1 MGKRSPRG
9 KSPRDQDEESYY
21 DDEVEEPTLGDESR
35 IEEEY
40 LDFLEQYGHVDFST
54 LEFLPNLRSV
64 DELQEI
70 KRKKVLTST
79 KMVRTQAL
87 LNSNI
92 DLNTQTSELYIVKPP
107 KRKT

>member
-1 MGKRSPRG
+1 MSRRTPGGKT
-9 KSPRDQDEESYY
+9 PRDQEESYY
-21 DDEVEEPTLGDESR
+21 DDEEEEPSLGDESR

-92 DLNTQTSELYIVKPP
+92 DLNT
-107 KRKT
+107 

>member
-40 LDFLEQYGHVDFST
+40 LDFLE
-54 LEFLPNLRSV
+54 
-64 DELQEI
+64 
-70 KRKKVLTST
+70 
-79 KMVRTQAL
+79 
-87 LNSNI
+87 
-92 DLNTQTSELYIVKPP
+92 
-107 KRKT
+107 

>member
-1 MGKRSPRG
+1 MGKRTPRG
-9 KSPRDQDEESYY
+9 KSPREEEEESYY
-21 DDEVEEPTLGDESR
+21 DDEELEEPTLGEESR
-35 IEEEY
+35 LEEEY
-40 LDFLEQYGHVDFST
+40 LDFLEQYGHVDFSS

-70 KRKKVLTST
+70 KRKKILTST

-92 DLNTQTSELYIVKPP
+92 DLNT
-107 KRKT
+107 